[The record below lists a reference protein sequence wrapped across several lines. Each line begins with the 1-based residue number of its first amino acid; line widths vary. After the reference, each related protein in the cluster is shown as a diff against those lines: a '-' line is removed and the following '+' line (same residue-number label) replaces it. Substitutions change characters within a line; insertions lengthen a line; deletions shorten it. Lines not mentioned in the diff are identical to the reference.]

1 MVLLPLLTSMLLSSY
16 FHPGSVVDAQRSFTI
31 RNITLSVEPSAEVPR
46 GTNVTIRC
54 TAVVSS
60 SGQEPLN
67 RKYSIYQGSN
77 NIYTKNTITS
87 EDLLYLLPD
96 ARVSNTGKY
105 KCAIN
110 IEGKNMQSDATKLTV
125 TGLSKPTLH
134 LNKGVVS
141 EGEDVTARCTAP
153 GETGFI
159 FFILDVDSKII
170 EEKLVNSTEVEFK
183 LRFSSVGYHKVHC
196 TYSVLMMPDS
206 FKSEESNTITV
217 SVKEMSITPVLEIYP
232 QSRIYEGDV
241 LSITCTIRNMAFNPS
256 TAPIYL
262 YLSQGTRLLSS
273 GDTKVNYSTV
283 ALAEDPMDFECR
295 LEIGTVAKVTTKMV
309 PVTEL
314 FSTPTITMSP
324 TVVFQREDMSLT
336 CNSEKV
342 ASERINRENVTYSLE
357 PPNFLLTS
365 TKPGVFSG
373 KTMMYEFNYTCV
385 AQAKGI
391 TKYSATLS
399 VKPKVLVS
407 IPKISVVQG
416 RAVLGEPFEILCH
429 SDIGSYPI
437 NYTLLWD
444 YEPLN
449 TTTVW
454 LPKEQ
459 ARFKVTIRRP
469 EEINKFMCEAKNNL
483 KITQDPLSK
492 RLNATVIV
500 PLTEP
505 TLTILPELAEVSEG
519 DQLYLICG
527 TKGSPPVTFKF
538 YRVGDEQPKFTT
550 TSNINHTHYRVNELT
565 KGHGGTYYCEAINQ
579 ANNVFSERVT
589 VEVQMAL
596 WKKALIGGICLVV
609 LSLLVLGC
617 VLYFKSKRARVV
629 RTAVSVW
636 SERPP
641 DAGNDEVSSV
651 VSNEPDVEYTEVVHP
666 QPLDTVRAPLRK
678 GTDTVYSEL
687 KNPPHG
693 AADLNDYQGSVEYV
707 ERPEAFPPY
716 PEVNNYQDLPV
727 PVE

>member
-141 EGEDVTARCTAP
+141 E
-153 GETGFI
+153 
-159 FFILDVDSKII
+159 DSKII